1 MLAVKLPE
9 LLYSILKFAVRLEM
23 KIFCRHIEIDKPEYL
38 KSKGPL
44 LLAFNHPNSFLD
56 AIMIDILFDEPVWSL
71 ARGDAF
77 KGERIKKILHA
88 LCIMPVY
95 RTSEGVENL
104 SENYKTFN
112 DCITIFKNNG
122 LVQIFSE
129 GLCVNEWHLR
139 PLKKGTARLAIK
151 AWEENIPLQ
160 VVPLGINYSSFQKF
174 GKNVV
179 IRFGEPITA
188 QQIDI
193 KAADGVRNQAFNAL
207 LQEQLRNLIF
217 EIPKEDKAKR
227 EKLLARRPSILERII
242 LFLPGMLGLA
252 LNAPLYL
259 PVKNFARKKTRRTVH
274 YDSVLLGLLLISY
287 PLYLILWTLFVALV
301 TKSIWSLSVFLLF
314 PFTAWC
320 YVRIKEQIESD

>member
-1 MLAVKLPE
+1 
-9 LLYSILKFAVRLEM
+9 M
-23 KIFCRHIEIDKPEYL
+23 KIFCRHIEIKKPEYL
-38 KSKGPL
+38 HSKGPL

-56 AIMIDILFDEPVWSL
+56 AILIDILFDEPVWSL

-77 KGERIKKILHA
+77 KGERIKKILHG

-112 DCITIFKNNG
+112 DCINIFKNNG

-151 AWEENIPLQ
+151 AWEENVPLK
-160 VVPLGINYSSFQKF
+160 VLPLGINYSSFKKF

-179 IRFGEPITA
+179 IQFGEPITR
-188 QQIDI
+188 QDIDI
-193 KAADGVRNQAFNAL
+193 TAPDGVRNQAFNNKL
-207 LQEQLRNLIF
+207 QQQLQELIY
-217 EIPKEDKAKR
+217 EIPKDDRVLR
-227 EKLLARRPSILERII
+227 EKLLVRKPSLLEKIL
-242 LFLPGMLGLA
+242 LFLPGMLGVV

-259 PVKNFARKKTRRTVH
+259 PVRNFVKKKTRKTVH
-274 YDSVLLGLLLISY
+274 YDSVMLGLLLLTY
-287 PLYLILWTLFVALV
+287 PVYLILWALIIGLV
-301 TKSIWSLSVFLLF
+301 FKTFWALAVFLVF

-320 YVRIKEQIESD
+320 YVRIKKQIE

>member
-1 MLAVKLPE
+1 M
-9 LLYSILKFAVRLEM
+9 LYSILKFAVRLEM
-23 KIFCRHIEIDKPEYL
+23 KIFCRHIEIKKPEYL
-38 KSKGPL
+38 HSKGPL

-56 AIMIDILFDEPVWSL
+56 AILIDILFDEPVWSL

-77 KGERIKKILHA
+77 KGERIKKILHG

-112 DCITIFKNNG
+112 DCINIFKNNG

-151 AWEENIPLQ
+151 AWEENVPLK
-160 VVPLGINYSSFQKF
+160 VLPLGINYSSFKKF

-179 IRFGEPITA
+179 IQFGEPITRED
-188 QQIDI
+188 IDI
-193 KAADGVRNQAFNAL
+193 TAPDGVRNQAFNNKL
-207 LQEQLRNLIF
+207 QQQLQELIY
-217 EIPKEDKAKR
+217 EIPKDDRVLR
-227 EKLLARRPSILERII
+227 EKLLVRKPSLLEKIL
-242 LFLPGMLGLA
+242 LFLPGMLGVV

-259 PVKNFARKKTRRTVH
+259 PVRNFVKKKTRKTVH
-274 YDSVLLGLLLISY
+274 YDSVMLGLLLLTY
-287 PLYLILWTLFVALV
+287 PVYLILWALIIGLV
-301 TKSIWSLSVFLLF
+301 FKTFWALAVFLVF

-320 YVRIKEQIESD
+320 YVRIKKQIE

>member
-23 KIFCRHIEIDKPEYL
+23 KLFCRHIEIDKKKYL
-38 KSKGPL
+38 SSKGPL

-56 AIMIDILFDEPVWSL
+56 AILIDILFDEPVWSL

-77 KGERIKKILHA
+77 KGDRAKKILHA
-88 LCIMPVY
+88 LCVMPVY
-95 RTSEGVENL
+95 RTSEGTENL

-112 DCITIFKNNG
+112 DCIAIFKNNG

-160 VVPLGINYSSFQKF
+160 VLPLGINYSSFRKF
-174 GKNVV
+174 GKNVI
-179 IRFGEPITA
+179 IRFGEPIVA
-188 QQIDI
+188 GDIDI
-193 KAADGVRNQAFNAL
+193 KAADGVRNQAFNAK
-207 LQEQLRNLIF
+207 LQEQLRELIY
-217 EIPKEDKAKR
+217 EIPKDDKALK
-227 EKLLARRPSILERII
+227 EKLLARRPSLLEKII
-242 LFLPGMLGLA
+242 LLLPGMLGLA
-252 LNAPLYL
+252 LNAPLYI
-259 PVKNFARKKTRRTVH
+259 PIRNFVRKKTRGTVH
-274 YDSVLLGLLLISY
+274 YDSVLLGLLLITY
-287 PLYLILWTLFVALV
+287 PLYLVIWTTIAALLLP
-301 TKSIWSLSVFLLF
+301 SYWALSVLLLF

-320 YVRIKEQIESD
+320 YVRIKKQID